1 MRTNTNFAVQIGGA
15 EYSVKETEGK
25 IKEKVKEKGILMKK
39 VKDIDIYMKPEESR
53 AYYVARGEEGDIM
66 DSDSVALGKEN

>member
-1 MRTNTNFAVQIGGA
+1 MRTNTNFAVQIGGT

-39 VKDIDIYMKPEESR
+39 VKDIDIYMKPEENR

>member
-1 MRTNTNFAVQIGGA
+1 MRTNTNFAVQIGGT

-39 VKDIDIYMKPEESR
+39 VKDIDIYMKPEENR

-66 DSDSVALGKEN
+66 ESF

>member
-39 VKDIDIYMKPEESR
+39 VKDIDIYMKPEENR

-66 DSDSVALGKEN
+66 DSDSVSLGKEN